1 MFILKSSLQFRMAT
15 PILEFDSQLLA
26 DENLSVPS
34 VLCLMYSAGLG
45 SQLLYLRFALLLL
58 FLRWA
63 RWRFSFPG
71 FSQPMSDL
79 AILLILFGRGMLLQV
94 QPVFCKLSLT
104 CGGRQGLTGRPRLPV
119 YQRHSIQ
126 DSTATR
132 F

>member
-45 SQLLYLRFALLLL
+45 SQLLYLRFAMLLL
-58 FLRWA
+58 FLVWA

-79 AILLILFGRGMLLQV
+79 AILLIFLAEACYCKFNRSFASCRSHAGAARG
-94 QPVFCKLSLT
+94 
-104 CGGRQGLTGRPRLPV
+104 
-119 YQRHSIQ
+119 
-126 DSTATR
+126 
-132 F
+132 